1 MFNNSIGK
9 GKSINQTIGVSME
22 SPFAVEQPM
31 NADEFNDEYLLKNM
45 DLSKLPSA
53 DDKAA
58 NPFGL
63 KTIGTVG
70 GICLLIGNM
79 TGPGMVNISYQ
90 YQVGGVTLSTLAYI
104 LMMILSSFSGL
115 FIIEAMA
122 MIPGNPR
129 FQLRVEFTMLCR
141 FFFGKWG
148 YIASQLFIN
157 ISLQVTNIASII
169 ICAQVMDSIL
179 IFFFKTTCGVSFTR
193 GWICVHEESPNN
205 SPFLDEYMLFTLGFL
220 IIIAIIVPLG
230 FLNLDDNIVIQIGCV
245 IAMLIIVTSWVV
257 IFCLLGLKAEN
268 LPAFGKV
275 SGMAQIMGNTMFN
288 YAFVTTIPSWVNES
302 KPTVNINRSL
312 WISTIG
318 STVIFIIIGVFG
330 ALAFS
335 NMSASSDILSLITT
349 SPKSNVFFRFSVY
362 LFPFIVLAS
371 TIPVF
376 SIVVRYNLVQN
387 NFCSKKVANFFAIIL
402 PWLVTIPCLTGNWL
416 NIISNYSS
424 LFFNSIANFIIPFAL
439 YIRAQ
444 KFKKNN
450 IISPEQRRIV
460 EEVSKE
466 TVDWE
471 ENETILFEDRK
482 SFKGL
487 KGVSKKNSVRISWI
501 CMISFTILVLF
512 VIFTNFYFPEESS

>member
-1 MFNNSIGK
+1 MLNTK
-9 GKSINQTIGVSME
+9 GNKSSINHSNFEVSME
-22 SPFAVEQPM
+22 SPFAVDQPM
-31 NADEFNDEYLLKNM
+31 AADEFNDEYLLSHM
-45 DLSKLPSA
+45 DLSKLPA
-53 DDKAA
+53 NDDKSKAA
-58 NPFGL
+58 FGL
-63 KTIGTVG
+63 KTIGTIG

-79 TGPGMVNISYQ
+79 TGPGMVQISYQ
-90 YQVGGVTLSTLAYI
+90 FQQGGWTLSTLSYI

-169 ICAQVMDSIL
+169 ICAQVMDSLL
-179 IFFFKTTCGVSFTR
+179 IFFFKKTCGVSFSR

-220 IIIAIIVPLG
+220 IIIAIIIPLG
-230 FLNLDDNIVIQIGCV
+230 FLNLDDNIIIQIGCV

-257 IFCLLGLKAEN
+257 IFCILGLKEVN
-268 LPAFGKV
+268 LPAFGQF
-275 SGMAQIMGNTMFN
+275 SGIAQIMGNAMFN

-312 WISTIG
+312 WISTAA
-318 STVIFIIIGVFG
+318 STVIFVIIGVFG

-335 NMSASSDILSLITT
+335 NMSAASDILSLINT
-349 SPKSNVFFRFSVY
+349 SSKSNVFFRFSVY

-376 SIVVRYNLVQN
+376 SIVVRYNLLQG
-387 NFCSKKVANFFAIIL
+387 NFCSKPVANFFAVIL
-402 PWLVTIPCLTGNWL
+402 PWIIVIPFQTGEWL
-416 NIISNYSS
+416 NKISNWSS

-439 YIRAQ
+439 YIQAH
-444 KFKKNN
+444 KFKKTN
-450 IISPEQRRIV
+450 IISPEQRKIV
-460 EEVSKE
+460 EEISNE
-466 TVDWE
+466 TLDWE

-487 KGVSKKNSVRISWI
+487 KGVSKKTSVKISWVS
-501 CMISFTILVLF
+501 MISLGVLIPF
-512 VIFTNFYFPEESS
+512 VIFTNFYFGDGS